1 MAPESDIFM
10 VSAGTDLFGRGLIN
24 LQHAC
29 HLSRVLWS
37 ELIIIKMTINSFGCY
52 SGQSEGAK
60 NFTKI
65 PSTYIN
71 LWCSWYIL

>member
-10 VSAGTDLFGRGLIN
+10 VSAGTDLLGRGLIN

-52 SGQSEGAK
+52 SGQM
-60 NFTKI
+60 
-65 PSTYIN
+65 
-71 LWCSWYIL
+71 